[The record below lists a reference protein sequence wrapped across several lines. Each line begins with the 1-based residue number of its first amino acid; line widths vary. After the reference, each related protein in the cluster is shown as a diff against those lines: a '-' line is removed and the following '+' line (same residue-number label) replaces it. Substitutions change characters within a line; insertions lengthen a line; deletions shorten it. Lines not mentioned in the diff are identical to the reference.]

1 MFNKAGQLSQA
12 VGELK
17 SLLHHI
23 SRKESRNSSLISEG
37 CKTCGR
43 SLEENKNLEIELHH
57 TVEQLERGKIGL
69 KQAEL
74 GARRKD
80 EEIQRTKSKVGF
92 CYSSLTFTLIT
103 SILAFTP

>member
-23 SRKESRNSSLISEG
+23 SRKQSRNSSSLTEG
-37 CKTCGR
+37 CTTCGR
-43 SLEENKNLEIELHH
+43 SLQEKENLEVELHQ
-57 TVEQLERGKIGL
+57 TVEQLDRGKIGL

-74 GARRKD
+74 GVRRKD
-80 EEIQRTKSKVGF
+80 EEIQRTKSKVDF
-92 CYSSLTFTLIT
+92 RYSSLTFTLII

>member
-1 MFNKAGQLSQA
+1 MCYKAGQLNQA
-12 VGELK
+12 VRELK

-23 SRKESRNSSLISEG
+23 SCKESRNSYSTSEG

-43 SLEENKNLEIELHH
+43 SLEEKKNIEIEFYQTL
-57 TVEQLERGKIGL
+57 EQLERGKIGL

-80 EEIQRTKSKVGF
+80 EEIQRIQSKVDF
-92 CYSSLTFTLIT
+92 CYSCCTFTLILR
-103 SILAFTP
+103 ILAFTP